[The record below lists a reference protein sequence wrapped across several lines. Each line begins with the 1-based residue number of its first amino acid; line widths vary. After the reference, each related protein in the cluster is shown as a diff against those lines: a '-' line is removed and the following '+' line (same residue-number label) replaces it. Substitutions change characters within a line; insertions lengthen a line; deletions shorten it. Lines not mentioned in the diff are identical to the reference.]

1 LERLNIELR
10 ADIIFSLGPLPDP
23 IDGAPPSSFQSL
35 AQLGVAPDFGFSAVA
50 TFVLR
55 HPIDE
60 WQSVEQP
67 KIAIN
72 RLVGDPS
79 KLSLQMA
86 LQKPGPNIR
95 GLQSVFIGADAVT
108 IIPDRAVAEL
118 DIRLVKE
125 AIGQQM
131 LELLREHVRRLG
143 YHLVDG
149 GPDDATQA
157 AHTRIA
163 KLISTRRMASA
174 PFRTPAPLP
183 EARHVTEALGRRLGE
198 APVRIRSLGT
208 VPASRF
214 MKELGTPAMVVP
226 IVNFDNNQHALN
238 ENTWLGNL
246 FRGVVIHSMTLRM

>member
-1 LERLNIELR
+1 MALHLPRSKAWRNSVSRQTSVLAPLR
-10 ADIIFSLGPLPDP
+10 R
-23 IDGAPPSSFQSL
+23 SSFGIRSTNGNPSNSRRSPSTV
-35 AQLGVAPDFGFSAVA
+35 LG
-50 TFVLR
+50 
-55 HPIDE
+55 
-60 WQSVEQP
+60 
-67 KIAIN
+67 
-72 RLVGDPS
+72 GDPS

-95 GLQSVFIGADAVT
+95 GLQSAFIGADAVT

-125 AIGQQM
+125 TNGQQM

-143 YHLVDG
+143 YHLVDAD
-149 GPDDATQA
+149 PDDATQA

-183 EARHVTEALGRRLGE
+183 EARHVTEALERRLGE
-198 APVRIRSLGT
+198 APIRIRSLGT

-214 MKELGTPAMVVP
+214 IKELGIPAMVVP

-238 ENTWLGNL
+238 ENIRLGNL
-246 FRGVVIHSMTLRM
+246 FRGVVIRL